1 MAGDWIKIDTILC
14 DKPEVWLIAEKLDLD
29 VDAVIGK
36 LIRLWSWMDQH
47 MTCGDA
53 VSVTPTQ
60 LDALCRCEKFSTAL
74 ADVGWLVIHRRT
86 GKISI
91 PNWDRHNGKTAK
103 ERALTR
109 DRMKRSRDGA
119 GVTNAS
125 PEKRRE
131 EKRKEEEKKAHKP
144 ASPKAD
150 RRGAGVRLEA
160 APAAPSAGEPAEKPR
175 PPPTR
180 SPEQR
185 RAGLTHLSAVLRQ
198 VLENDEVPDGVRT
211 ELEAKPAI
219 PIPTDEQ
226 PEPLAAAS
234 P

>member
-14 DKPEVWLIAEKLDLD
+14 DKPEVWLIAEQLDLD

-47 MTCGDA
+47 MTSGDA
-53 VSVTPTQ
+53 VSVTPKQ

-86 GKISI
+86 GKVSI

-119 GVTNAS
+119 SVTNAS

-131 EKRKEEEKKAHKP
+131 EKRKEEEKKAHRP
-144 ASPKAD
+144 ASPQAD
-150 RRGAGVRLEA
+150 RRDAGVRLEA
-160 APAAPSAGEPAEKPR
+160 APAAPSAGETAT
-175 PPPTR
+175 PPPR
-180 SPEQR
+180 SAAQR
-185 RAGLTHLSAVLRQ
+185 TVGLTHLSSLLRQ
-198 VLENDEVPDGVRT
+198 VHPPDPETDAIRS
-211 ELEAKPAI
+211 EIEAKPVI
-219 PIPTDEQ
+219 PIPTDEAENVQ
-226 PEPLAAAS
+226 AAQA
-234 P
+234 